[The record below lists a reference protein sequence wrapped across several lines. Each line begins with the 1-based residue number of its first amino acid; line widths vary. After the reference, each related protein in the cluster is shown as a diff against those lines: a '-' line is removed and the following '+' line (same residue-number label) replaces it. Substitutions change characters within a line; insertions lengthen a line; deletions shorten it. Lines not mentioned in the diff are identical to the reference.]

1 MNRIHMKRQSYSR
14 WMLVGAAVAV
24 ILTMTG
30 CNMTKDPYQ
39 PTDPGEAARA
49 AKSLDDLPSLEDT
62 EAELASVI
70 EQLGHDAAT
79 IAPTLRWQWH
89 DEPGPSRG
97 GCNPPYEQSDGEEIL
112 MRKYVSDTPIP
123 DENWNQ
129 VLAIARDAAAKLGTT
144 GMEVFQ
150 DAPGKH
156 DVRFYNKTG
165 TALRIGSQIAAL
177 ITGSTGCRLSRDK
190 K

>member
-1 MNRIHMKRQSYSR
+1 MKRVHINRRGDGR
-14 WMLVGAAVAV
+14 WMLFGAVVAVA
-24 ILTMTG
+24 LTMTG

-39 PTDPGEAARA
+39 PTDPGEAAKA

-62 EAELASVI
+62 EAELTSVI
-70 EQLGHDAAT
+70 EQLGHDAST
-79 IAPTLRWQWH
+79 IVPTLSWYWH
-89 DEPGPSRG
+89 REPSHG
-97 GCNPPYEQSDGEEIL
+97 GCLPPYEQSEGEL
-112 MRKYVSDTPIP
+112 TRMPSYLSDTPIP
-123 DENWNQ
+123 DESWDH

-150 DAPGKH
+150 DAPGNH

-165 TALRIGSQIAAL
+165 TALRVMSQKAAVL
-177 ITGSTGCRLSRDK
+177 TGDTGCRLPRDK